1 MDNPFQ
7 IITDAFA
14 PDYQINLSIQGLDG
28 SIMLT
33 LSNSGRI
40 VAKRMI
46 SAEQRNDPVRLKR
59 LVQSIQFGIAIEQG
73 HSAMAILEAMTSGDG
88 LPPPPQQNNA
98 SLGRRWAF
106 KARPSRSRVFT
117 GTGAEFALRFFDL
130 HRRELRRG
138 VTHHQNRE
146 RQQQNAAAQVDDAHV
161 RRVVVRDVGDQQAV
175 SAVIAT

>member
-46 SAEQRNDPVRLKR
+46 SAEQRNDPKRLKL

-73 HSAMAILEAMTSGDG
+73 HSAMAILEARPRRRADPATATIKGQPRPAAG
-88 LPPPPQQNNA
+88 L
-98 SLGRRWAF
+98 
-106 KARPSRSRVFT
+106 
-117 GTGAEFALRFFDL
+117 
-130 HRRELRRG
+130 
-138 VTHHQNRE
+138 
-146 RQQQNAAAQVDDAHV
+146 
-161 RRVVVRDVGDQQAV
+161 
-175 SAVIAT
+175 